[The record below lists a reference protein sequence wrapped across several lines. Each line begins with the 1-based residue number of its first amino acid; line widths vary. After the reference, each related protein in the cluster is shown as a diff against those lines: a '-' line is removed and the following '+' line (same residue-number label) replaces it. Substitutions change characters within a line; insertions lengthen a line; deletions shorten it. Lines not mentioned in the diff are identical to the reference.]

1 MNSICRDIFK
11 AIHEG
16 KWLEIEYRNK
26 RDEETRYWIGIKDIN
41 VVNKTLDVEAM
52 HLGLYSVAH
61 FSYIFID
68 SIQSTKIIDS
78 SYFAVNQNL
87 IDDIQ
92 MNPQKYK
99 VLFENTVNLKV
110 LNYLEMCNKLD
121 TTPYYSDYTLVNSL
135 DRESFSGDYFALSDE
150 QFKEIV
156 DYFKYDKDKKK
167 RKDGSISTKRFAMNV
182 LSLYTPKGL
191 YVLAYRKLKLDII
204 NKCLRPSDDITIC
217 TEFTIDEKRES
228 IRKFLDAD
236 DYELLN
242 DFVKNQELIKDKLTR
257 DDRRVDDMPYVIEI
271 GSDIILDLH
280 EEYSAIVEMYQKGEV
295 TFPIKAF
302 FGDLLERP
310 RRSKAWPIALVDN
323 RVNLDQL
330 LAIDNAM
337 KYPLAYIQGPP
348 GTGKTTTIINTI
360 ITAFFNERTVLF
372 SSYNNRPIDGVF
384 KQLIS
389 LKYKEYHIPFPVL
402 MLGNYEKV
410 LEALDYIKN
419 LYENVQK
426 IYVFDTTLDKK
437 KEDRKERA
445 KRLADYLKSYNS
457 VLDLEERKEAIKRV
471 LDYQNNTSDDTISF
485 EGQMFSYDLSSRQLV
500 EVQNEIDKIGEISE
514 EKALNLLD
522 SNQDDLY
529 QYLMYCS
536 AKYIK
541 RLSEKKYE
549 HLLKIVYM
557 QDKKEKFQLFS
568 EYINDSDN
576 VKLLQRVFPIILT
589 TCISA
594 HRIGKPEPL
603 FDMVIIDEA
612 SQCNVAISL
621 VPILRGENLMLV
633 GDPQQLNPVIL
644 LDDSDN
650 ERLKKRYQISN
661 EYDYKN
667 NSIYKAFLANDSV
680 SDEVLLRNHYRC
692 DPKIIGFNNKKYY
705 NSKLEVKSKSNESK
719 PLVFCDVKDAGGNI
733 KNASIAETDAIIDYI
748 NANKDKKIGIITPF
762 VNQKKLIDEELKC
775 VNMDIPCG
783 TVHTFQGDEKDVI
796 IFASAITQRTTP
808 GTYSWLKNNKE
819 LINVATSR
827 AKEKL
832 VVLADLNEVERLHKD
847 SEEDDFYEL
856 IKYVQSEGVS
866 TVSPKS
872 VYSRALG
879 IKPFSTE
886 TEEAFLQSL
895 SHAMGNIWSSTYKY
909 RVRKEVPISQVF
921 NSSSDNL
928 DLFYTGRFDFV
939 IYEKVGSEE
948 LPRLAIE
955 LDGKEHCEDE
965 VVKKRDA
972 KKEAICLEHNLQ
984 LIRVENSYARR
995 YNYIKEMLLDFFG
1008 QSKARSTS
1016 RTDNV
1021 RKTVDDKE
1029 RGLTENQSKED
1040 VYQASLEDY
1049 FKPEE
1054 KKIVPISKKKRVAP
1068 EPIRTTKRVE
1078 NLQVVNRKNNK
1089 P

>member
-16 KWLEIEYRNK
+16 KWLEIEYQNK
-26 RDEETRYWIGIKDIN
+26 RGEETRYWIGIKDIN
-41 VVNKTLDVEAM
+41 VVNKSLDVEAM
-52 HLGLYSVAH
+52 HLGLYSVGH
-61 FSYIFID
+61 FSCIFID
-68 SIQSTKIIDS
+68 SILSSKIIDS
-78 SYFAVNQNL
+78 SYFAINQNL
-87 IDDIQ
+87 INDIQ
-92 MNPQKYK
+92 FNPQKYK
-99 VLFENTVNLKV
+99 VLFENSVNLKV

-121 TTPYYSDYTLVNSL
+121 TTPYYSDYTLIHAL
-135 DRESFSGDYFALSDE
+135 DRDSFTGDYFKLTDD
-150 QFKEIV
+150 QFKEMV
-156 DYFKYDKDKKK
+156 DYFRYDKDKKK
-167 RKDGSISTKRFAMNV
+167 RKDGCISTKRFAMNV

-191 YVLAYRKLKLDII
+191 YVLAFRRLRLDII
-204 NKCLRPSDDITIC
+204 DKCLRPSKDITIC

-242 DFVKNQELIKDKLTR
+242 DFEKNQEIIKDRLTR
-257 DDRRVDDMPYVIEI
+257 EDRKVDDLPYVIEI
-271 GSDIILDLH
+271 GADIILDLH
-280 EEYSAIVEMYQKGEV
+280 EEYNSIVEMYQSGEV
-295 TFPIKAF
+295 SFPIKAF

-310 RRSKAWPIALVDN
+310 RRNKAWPIALLDN
-323 RVNLDQL
+323 KINLDQL

-348 GTGKTTTIINTI
+348 GTGKTSTIINTI

-384 KQLIS
+384 KKLVS
-389 LKYKEYHIPFPVL
+389 LKYREYNIPFPVL

-419 LYENVQK
+419 LYESVKNVNV
-426 IYVFDTTLDKK
+426 YDTTLDKK

-445 KRLADYLKSYNS
+445 KKLAEYLKAYNT

-471 LDYQNNTSDDTISF
+471 LDYQNTTADNLVSF
-485 EGQMFSYDLSSRQLV
+485 EGRMFSYDLSSRQLT
-500 EVQNEIDKIGEISE
+500 EVQNEIDQIGEISE

-522 SNQDDLY
+522 NDQEDLY

-549 HLLKIVYM
+549 SLLKIVYM
-557 QDKKEKFQLFS
+557 NDKQEKFQLFS
-568 EYINDSDN
+568 DYIKDSEN
-576 VKLLQRVFPIILT
+576 VKQLQRVFPIILT

-594 HRIGKPEPL
+594 HRIGEPGPL

-644 LDDSDN
+644 LDDADN

-667 NSIYKAFLANDSV
+667 NSIYKTYLANDSV

-705 NSKLEVKSKSNESK
+705 NSKLDIKTNNKDSK
-719 PLVFCDVKDAGGNI
+719 PLVLCDVQDCGSNI
-733 KNASIAETDAIIDYI
+733 KNTSMAETDLIVQYVK
-748 NANKDKKIGIITPF
+748 ANKDKKIGIITPF
-762 VNQKKLIDEELKC
+762 VNQKKMIDDELKC
-775 VNMDIPCG
+775 VGIDVPCG
-783 TVHTFQGDEKDVI
+783 TVHTFQGDEKDII

-827 AKEKL
+827 AKDKL
-832 VVLADLNEVERLHKD
+832 VVLADLNEVERLHHD
-847 SEEDDFYEL
+847 AEDDDFYEL

-872 VYSRALG
+872 VNSRALG

-886 TEEAFLQSL
+886 TEEAFLKSMT
-895 SHAMGNIWSSTYKY
+895 HAMSNIWSSTYKY

-921 NSSSDNL
+921 NNSVNL

-948 LPRLAIE
+948 LPILAIE
-955 LDGKEHCEDE
+955 LDGKEHCNDE
-965 VVKKRDA
+965 VVKQRDA
-972 KKEAICLEHNLQ
+972 KKDAICTEHNLQ

-995 YNYIKEMLLDFFG
+995 YNYIKDMLLNYFG
-1008 QSKARSTS
+1008 QSKARN
-1016 RTDNV
+1016 NV
-1021 RKTVDDKE
+1021 KSEVTRNSSDEKE
-1029 RGLTENQSKED
+1029 KHENQQEENEM
-1040 VYQASLEDY
+1040 QQTSLED
-1049 FKPEE
+1049 FFN
-1054 KKIVPISKKKRVAP
+1054 S
-1068 EPIRTTKRVE
+1068 
-1078 NLQVVNRKNNK
+1078 
-1089 P
+1089 